1 MAMKKITLNVILCM
15 ILSTATAQD
24 DGKPLPNFTVNVNVL
39 GLLQM
44 GPIIQTE
51 FRAGQSKGYVT
62 PYLRLP
68 YAGLLYQA
76 IASEGFENKVSPA
89 ALGLG
94 LQYKVLVPK
103 KIGAWYFSGGV
114 DYSFGA
120 TKDDEGLW
128 EGKHSYMAVLAN
140 GGYRWRNPNKKTVL
154 NLGLMLGP
162 ALALR
167 DNWWYYD
174 YPSIKY
180 DDSQNYFFIMG
191 EFSFG
196 WEK

>member
-1 MAMKKITLNVILCM
+1 M
-15 ILSTATAQD
+15 ILTAAIAQD
-24 DGKPLPNFTVNVNVL
+24 EGKPLPNFAVNVNVL
-39 GLLQM
+39 GFLQM
-44 GPIIQTE
+44 GPIVQAE
-51 FRAGQSKGYVT
+51 FRAGQSKGYVV

-76 IASEGFENKVSPA
+76 IASEGFANTVSPA

-94 LQYKVLVPK
+94 FQYKVLVPK

-120 TKDDEGLW
+120 TKDKEGQW
-128 EGKHSYMAVLAN
+128 EGKHSYLAPLAN
-140 GGYRWRNPNKKTVL
+140 AGYRWRNPNKKLVL

-162 ALALR
+162 AIALR
-167 DNWWYYD
+167 DEWWFYD
-174 YPSIKY
+174 SPSTKF
-180 DDSQNYFFIMG
+180 DDSQNYFLIMG
-191 EFSFG
+191 EFSIG